1 MTMYQE
7 HMPDGAALIG
17 PGTRCSVIQRLAVV
31 CLTVLLLSGCGH
43 LTRSDYQRPLL
54 SLPTRWQPSTGES
67 PQNGWER
74 FGDPRLSR
82 VIDQVLESNNDLA
95 AAAITLQQ
103 ARVAAGL
110 TNTNLT
116 PDVSVSGSASN
127 DKHLRRGAASQ
138 ENYSSGIGLSYELD
152 LWGKLARTR
161 EQSEWQ
167 AVASEQDYYATVLS
181 TIGTTA
187 QLYWRIA
194 LYNQQIRNQRDG
206 LAISEQTVQQVA
218 SWYNAGKVGQLDV
231 LHSQQSLLERQN
243 QLRVL
248 QQQRENARNA
258 LALLLNRP
266 AEQHA
271 DEAPALDV
279 NQQVPIAQK
288 TPLRVIAQRP
298 DIQAAESRLRAALA
312 GYDASRLHFYPALTL
327 DASLNAGSQLFSQ
340 WFSDPIRTVG
350 GALAL
355 PFIQWNTQRLTV
367 RQADLAVQQAAIA
380 FRSTAYTALSEVDEA
395 MENRLSALDQRARLH
410 QSLALSQRR
419 LTLTESRYRAGA
431 VDFQTLLN
439 AQDDLLTLE
448 NSLAQTQ
455 YDYLYATLQH
465 WLAQGGGDTQYRIM
479 NHDAE

>member
-1 MTMYQE
+1 MKK
-7 HMPDGAALIG
+7 HLFLP
-17 PGTRCSVIQRLAVV
+17 
-31 CLTVLLLSGCGH
+31 VLLLLAGCSA

-54 SLPTRWQPSTGES
+54 SLPTQWGAASES
-67 PQNGWER
+67 GADSGWH

-82 VIDQVLESNNDLA
+82 VIEQVLESNNDLA

-110 TNTNLT
+110 TRTNMT
-116 PDVSVSGSASN
+116 PDVRVSGSASN
-127 DKHLRRGAASQ
+127 SKNVRRGTAPQ
-138 ENYSSGIGLSYELD
+138 ESYSSGIAISWELD

-167 AVASEQDYYATVLS
+167 AAASEQDYRATILS

-194 LYNQQIRNQRDG
+194 LYNQQIRNQHDG
-206 LAISEQTVQQVA
+206 VAISQQTVRQVA
-218 SWYNAGKVGQLDV
+218 SWFTAGKVGQLD
-231 LHSQQSLLERQN
+231 LLQAQQALLERQN
-243 QLRVL
+243 QLRTLV
-248 QQQRENARNA
+248 QQRQSARNA

-271 DEAPALDV
+271 DELPALDV
-279 NQQVPIAQK
+279 HQQVPVARQ
-288 TPLRVIAQRP
+288 TPLRVVAQRP

-312 GYDASRLHFYPALTL
+312 GYDAARLQFYPALSL
-327 DASLNAGSQLFSQ
+327 DASLNAGSQVFSQ
-340 WFSDPIRTVG
+340 WFRDPIRTAG

-355 PFIQWNTQRLTV
+355 PFIQWNTQALTV
-367 RQADLAVQQAAIA
+367 AQADLALKQAAIA
-380 FRSTAYTALSEVDEA
+380 FRSTAYTALAEVDEA
-395 MENRLSALDQRARLH
+395 MENRLSADEQRARLH

-419 LTLTESRYRAGA
+419 LFLTESRYRAGA

-448 NSLAQTQ
+448 NALAQTQ
-455 YDYLYATLQH
+455 YDYLYATLQL
-465 WLAQGGGDTQYRIM
+465 WLAQGGRNAIQDNET
-479 NHDAE
+479 

>member
-1 MTMYQE
+1 MSMHLE
-7 HMPDGAALIG
+7 NMPDGAALIG
-17 PGTRCSVIQRLAVV
+17 PTATVRRLGVI
-31 CLTVLLLSGCGH
+31 CLMALLLSGCGQ

-54 SLPTRWQPSTGES
+54 SLPSQWQPSTGDS
-67 PQNGWER
+67 PVNGWQR

-116 PDVSVSGSASN
+116 PDVAVSGSASN
-127 DKHLRRGAASQ
+127 NKNLRRNTAS
-138 ENYSSGIGLSYELD
+138 EESYSSGVSISYELD

-161 EQSEWQ
+161 EQSEWE
-167 AVASEQDYYATVLS
+167 AVASEQDYHATVLS

-206 LAISEQTVQQVA
+206 LAISAQTVQQVD
-218 SWYNAGKVGQLDV
+218 SWFNAGKVGQLDV
-231 LHSQQSLLERQN
+231 LQSQQALLERQN
-243 QLRVL
+243 QLREMV
-248 QQQRENARNA
+248 QQRALARNA

-266 AEQHA
+266 AEQHT
-271 DEAPALDV
+271 DEAPSLDV

-312 GYDASRLHFYPALTL
+312 GYDASRLQFYPALTL

-340 WFSDPIRTVG
+340 WFSNPIRTVG

-355 PFIQWNTQRLTV
+355 PFIQWNTQQLTV
-367 RQADLAVQQAAIA
+367 KQADLAVKHAAIA
-380 FRSTAYTALSEVDEA
+380 FRSTAYTALAEVDES
-395 MENRLSALDQRARLH
+395 MENRVSASERRARIH

-465 WLAQGGGDTQYRIM
+465 WLAQGGGETQYRIM
-479 NHDAE
+479 NHEAE

>member
-1 MTMYQE
+1 MK
-7 HMPDGAALIG
+7 
-17 PGTRCSVIQRLAVV
+17 R
-31 CLTVLLLSGCGH
+31 LLLLPVFLLLAGCSS

-54 SLPTRWQPSTGES
+54 SLPTRWQPATDTVSEY
-67 PQNGWER
+67 GWQR

-82 VIDQVLESNNDLA
+82 VIEQVLESNNDLA
-95 AAAITLQQ
+95 AAAITVQQ

-110 TNTNLT
+110 TDTNMT
-116 PDVSVSGSASN
+116 PDVAVSGSASN
-127 DKHLRRGAASQ
+127 SKNVRRGTSSQ
-138 ENYSSGIGLSYELD
+138 ESYSSGITIAWELD

-161 EQSEWQ
+161 EQSEWE
-167 AVASEQDYYATVLS
+167 AVASEQDYHATVL
-181 TIGTTA
+181 TTMGTTA

-206 LAISEQTVQQVA
+206 LAISQQTVQQVQ
-218 SWYNAGKVGQLDV
+218 SWFNAGKVGQLDV
-231 LHSQQSLLERQN
+231 LQSQQSLLEREN
-243 QLRVL
+243 QWRTLV
-248 QQQRENARNA
+248 QQRQNTRNA

-271 DEAPALDV
+271 DESPALDA

-312 GYDASRLHFYPALTL
+312 GYDASRLQFYPALSL
-327 DASLNAGSQLFSQ
+327 DASLNAGSQIFSQ
-340 WFSDPIRTVG
+340 WFSDPIRSIG
-350 GALAL
+350 GALTL
-355 PFIQWNTQRLTV
+355 PFIQWNTQQLTV
-367 RQADLAVQQAAIA
+367 KQADLAVKQAAIT
-380 FRSTAYTALSEVDEA
+380 FRSTAYAALAEVDEA
-395 MENRLSALDQRARLH
+395 MENRLSADEQRARLH
-410 QSLALSQRR
+410 QSLVLSQRR

-455 YDYLYATLQH
+455 YDYLYATLQL
-465 WLAQGGGDTQYRIM
+465 WLAQGGGETQYR
-479 NHDAE
+479 

>member
-1 MTMYQE
+1 MK
-7 HMPDGAALIG
+7 
-17 PGTRCSVIQRLAVV
+17 RL
-31 CLTVLLLSGCGH
+31 LLLPVLLLLAGCSS

-54 SLPTRWQPSTGES
+54 SLPTRWQPATDTVSEY
-67 PQNGWER
+67 GWQR

-82 VIDQVLESNNDLA
+82 VIEQVLESNNDLA
-95 AAAITLQQ
+95 AAAITVQQ

-110 TNTNLT
+110 TDTNMT
-116 PDVSVSGSASN
+116 PDVAVSGSASN
-127 DKHLRRGAASQ
+127 SKNVRRGTSSQ
-138 ENYSSGIGLSYELD
+138 ESYSSGITIAWELD

-161 EQSEWQ
+161 EQSEWE
-167 AVASEQDYYATVLS
+167 AVASEQDYHATVL
-181 TIGTTA
+181 TTMGTTA

-206 LAISEQTVQQVA
+206 LAISQQTVQQVQ
-218 SWYNAGKVGQLDV
+218 SWFNAGKVGQLDV
-231 LHSQQSLLERQN
+231 LQSQQSLLEREN
-243 QLRVL
+243 QWRTLV
-248 QQQRENARNA
+248 QQRQNTRNA

-271 DEAPALDV
+271 DESPALDA

-312 GYDASRLHFYPALTL
+312 GYDASRLQFYPALSL
-327 DASLNAGSQLFSQ
+327 DASLNAGSQIFSQ
-340 WFSDPIRTVG
+340 WFSDPIRSIG
-350 GALAL
+350 GALTL
-355 PFIQWNTQRLTV
+355 PFIQWNTQQLTV
-367 RQADLAVQQAAIA
+367 KQADLAVKQAAIT
-380 FRSTAYTALSEVDEA
+380 FRSTAYAALAEVDEA
-395 MENRLSALDQRARLH
+395 MENRQSADEQRARLH
-410 QSLALSQRR
+410 QSLVLSQRR

-455 YDYLYATLQH
+455 YDYLYATLQL
-465 WLAQGGGDTQYRIM
+465 WLAQGGGETQYRM
-479 NHDAE
+479 MQHEAE

>member
-1 MTMYQE
+1 MK
-7 HMPDGAALIG
+7 
-17 PGTRCSVIQRLAVV
+17 RL
-31 CLTVLLLSGCGH
+31 LVLLALLLLAGCSS

-54 SLPTRWQPSTGES
+54 SLPTQWQPATDTVSEY
-67 PQNGWER
+67 GWQR

-82 VIDQVLESNNDLA
+82 VIEQVLESNNDLA
-95 AAAITLQQ
+95 AAAITVQQ

-110 TNTNLT
+110 TDTNMT
-116 PDVSVSGSASN
+116 PDVAVSGSTSN
-127 DKHLRRGAASQ
+127 SKNVRRGTSSQ
-138 ENYSSGIGLSYELD
+138 ENYSSGITIAWELD
-152 LWGKLARTR
+152 LWGKLARIR
-161 EQSEWQ
+161 EQSEWE
-167 AVASEQDYYATVLS
+167 AVASEQDYHATVLS
-181 TIGTTA
+181 TMGTTA

-206 LAISEQTVQQVA
+206 LAISQQTVQQVT
-218 SWYNAGKVGQLDV
+218 SWFNAGKVGQLDV
-231 LHSQQSLLERQN
+231 LQSQQALLEREN
-243 QLRVL
+243 QWRTLV
-248 QQQRENARNA
+248 QQRQNTRNA

-271 DEAPALDV
+271 DESPALDV

-312 GYDASRLHFYPALTL
+312 GYNASRLQFYPALSL
-327 DASLNAGSQLFSQ
+327 DASLNAGSQIFSQ
-340 WFSDPIRTVG
+340 WFSDPIRSIG
-350 GALAL
+350 GVLAL

-367 RQADLAVQQAAIA
+367 KQADLTVKQAAIT
-380 FRSTAYTALSEVDEA
+380 FRSTAYAALAEVDEA
-395 MENRLSALDQRARLH
+395 MENRLSADEQRARLH

-448 NSLAQTQ
+448 NALAQTQ
-455 YDYLYATLQH
+455 YDYLYATLQL
-465 WLAQGGGDTQYRIM
+465 WLAQGGGETQYRM
-479 NHDAE
+479 MQHEAE

>member
-1 MTMYQE
+1 MK
-7 HMPDGAALIG
+7 
-17 PGTRCSVIQRLAVV
+17 R
-31 CLTVLLLSGCGH
+31 LLLLPVFLLLAGCSS

-54 SLPTRWQPSTGES
+54 SLPTRWQPATDTVSEY
-67 PQNGWER
+67 GWQR

-82 VIDQVLESNNDLA
+82 VIEQVLESNNDLA
-95 AAAITLQQ
+95 AAAITVQQ

-110 TNTNLT
+110 TDTNMT
-116 PDVSVSGSASN
+116 PDVAVSGSASN
-127 DKHLRRGAASQ
+127 SKNVRRGTSSQ
-138 ENYSSGIGLSYELD
+138 ESYSSGITIAWELD

-161 EQSEWQ
+161 EQSEWE
-167 AVASEQDYYATVLS
+167 AVASEQDYHATVL
-181 TIGTTA
+181 TTMGTTA

-206 LAISEQTVQQVA
+206 LAISQQTVQQVQ
-218 SWYNAGKVGQLDV
+218 SWFNAGKVGQLDV
-231 LHSQQSLLERQN
+231 LQSQQSLLEREN
-243 QLRVL
+243 QWRTLV
-248 QQQRENARNA
+248 QQRQNTRNA

-271 DEAPALDV
+271 DESPALDA

-312 GYDASRLHFYPALTL
+312 GYDASRLQFYPALSL
-327 DASLNAGSQLFSQ
+327 DASLNAGSQIFSQ
-340 WFSDPIRTVG
+340 WFSDPIRSIG
-350 GALAL
+350 GALTL
-355 PFIQWNTQRLTV
+355 PFIQWNTQQLTV
-367 RQADLAVQQAAIA
+367 KQADLAVKQAAIT
-380 FRSTAYTALSEVDEA
+380 FRSTAYAALAEVDEA
-395 MENRLSALDQRARLH
+395 MENRLSADEQRARLH
-410 QSLALSQRR
+410 QSLVLSQRR

-455 YDYLYATLQH
+455 YDYLYATLQL
-465 WLAQGGGDTQYRIM
+465 WLAQGGGETQHRM
-479 NHDAE
+479 MQHEAE

>member
-1 MTMYQE
+1 MKRFLLL
-7 HMPDGAALIG
+7 P
-17 PGTRCSVIQRLAVV
+17 
-31 CLTVLLLSGCGH
+31 VLLLLAGCSA

-54 SLPTRWQPSTGES
+54 SLPTQWQPATDTVSEY
-67 PQNGWER
+67 GWQR

-82 VIDQVLESNNDLA
+82 VIEQVLESNNDLA
-95 AAAITLQQ
+95 AAAITVQQ

-110 TNTNLT
+110 TDTNMT
-116 PDVSVSGSASN
+116 PDVAVSGSASN
-127 DKHLRRGAASQ
+127 SKNVRRGTSSQ
-138 ENYSSGIGLSYELD
+138 ESYSSGITIAWELD

-161 EQSEWQ
+161 EQSEWE
-167 AVASEQDYYATVLS
+167 AVASEQDYHATVL
-181 TIGTTA
+181 TTMGTTA

-206 LAISEQTVQQVA
+206 LAISQQTVQQVQ
-218 SWYNAGKVGQLDV
+218 SWFNAGKVGQLDV
-231 LHSQQSLLERQN
+231 LQSQQALLEREN
-243 QLRVL
+243 QWRTLV
-248 QQQRENARNA
+248 QQRQNTRNA

-312 GYDASRLHFYPALTL
+312 GYDASRLQFYPALSL
-327 DASLNAGSQLFSQ
+327 DASLNAGSQIFSQ
-340 WFSDPIRTVG
+340 WFSDPIRSIG
-350 GALAL
+350 GALTL
-355 PFIQWNTQRLTV
+355 PFIQWNTQQLTV
-367 RQADLAVQQAAIA
+367 KQADLAVKQAAIT
-380 FRSTAYTALSEVDEA
+380 FRSTAYAALAEVDEA
-395 MENRLSALDQRARLH
+395 MENRLSADEQRARLH

-431 VDFQTLLN
+431 VDFQTLLD

-455 YDYLYATLQH
+455 YDYLYATLQL
-465 WLAQGGGDTQYRIM
+465 WLAQGGGETQYRM
-479 NHDAE
+479 MQHEAE

>member
-1 MTMYQE
+1 MK
-7 HMPDGAALIG
+7 
-17 PGTRCSVIQRLAVV
+17 R
-31 CLTVLLLSGCGH
+31 LLLLPAFLLLAGCSS

-54 SLPTRWQPSTGES
+54 SLPTQWQPASDTVSEY
-67 PQNGWER
+67 GWQR

-82 VIDQVLESNNDLA
+82 VIEQVLESNNDLA
-95 AAAITLQQ
+95 AAAITVQQ

-110 TNTNLT
+110 TDTNMT
-116 PDVSVSGSASN
+116 PDVAVSGSASN
-127 DKHLRRGAASQ
+127 SKNVRRGTSSQ
-138 ENYSSGIGLSYELD
+138 ENYSSGITIAWELD

-161 EQSEWQ
+161 EQSEWE
-167 AVASEQDYYATVLS
+167 AVASEQDYQATVL
-181 TIGTTA
+181 TTMGTTA
-187 QLYWRIA
+187 QLYWLIA

-206 LAISEQTVQQVA
+206 LAISQQTVQQVQ
-218 SWYNAGKVGQLDV
+218 SWFNAGKVGQLDV
-231 LHSQQSLLERQN
+231 LQSQQALLEREN
-243 QLRVL
+243 QWRTLV
-248 QQQRENARNA
+248 QQRQNTRNA

-266 AEQHA
+266 AEQHT
-271 DEAPALDV
+271 DESPALDA
-279 NQQVPIAQK
+279 NQQVPIVQK

-312 GYDASRLHFYPALTL
+312 GYDASRLQFYPALSL
-327 DASLNAGSQLFSQ
+327 DASLNAGSQVFSQ
-340 WFSDPIRTVG
+340 WFSDPIRSIG

-367 RQADLAVQQAAIA
+367 KQADLTVKQAAIT
-380 FRSTAYTALSEVDEA
+380 FRSTAYAALAEVDEA
-395 MENRLSALDQRARLH
+395 MENRMSADEQRARLH

-455 YDYLYATLQH
+455 YDYLYATLQL
-465 WLAQGGGDTQYRIM
+465 WLAQGGGETQYRIM
-479 NHDAE
+479 KHEAE